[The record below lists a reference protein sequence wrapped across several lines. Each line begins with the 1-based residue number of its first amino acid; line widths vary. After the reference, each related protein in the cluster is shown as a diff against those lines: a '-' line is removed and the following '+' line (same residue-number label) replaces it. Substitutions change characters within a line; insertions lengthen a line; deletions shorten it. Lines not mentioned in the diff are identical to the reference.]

1 MKGIIKSIIVMT
13 IIAFS
18 LCAPAFAVD
27 SPNKGTA
34 RRAVP
39 PREPAVRHVVLPATK
54 QVKKPPPQR
63 EPSLAEHDLSPYM
76 TGSDEAVLGQ
86 ALKAYRAGNI
96 SGAISETKRLLK
108 SAGDAPEVASYFL
121 GEFYLKQADAGEDQE
136 AIPNALAALQKAVL
150 NYPKSNRVT
159 YGQFRMG
166 EVYIR
171 QRFYQE
177 AIGNFRRIVDR
188 GYEDAFT
195 LKAKIG
201 IAKSYQAWGRWP
213 EAKQS
218 FMALLQ
224 EKTPLSP
231 AERSIILFG
240 HTDILYQMGQFEPA
254 YQGYK
259 SATSVNPDYRFSDP
273 DALFQFGEAAYRAR
287 HFQDAKLAFFDF
299 YNIYPKH
306 PLASV
311 SLARIKTILKDEK
324 KTVSGPKQGIT
335 LISPKIPSVDD
346 TLKRLA
352 FEAIRAANKDPV
364 VNLGRILLSLEA
376 IQKCLQT
383 VPRKTEEAGGPLSCD
398 RPSLEEQAF
407 YPPSKLRLGLGK
419 EIKDNALDLLNKVSP
434 STTAQG
440 IILEAIYHF
449 KKYKDIEAVIEIEAT
464 LLASLPVSS
473 PYRNEVE
480 ATLHETIVNE
490 LGMIRD
496 PEKIVTLY
504 YAYPVAFTKQ
514 MLNSEI
520 GYTIAMS
527 HINTGLLT
535 KGIALLK
542 PISENTRY
550 PLWKEA
556 IYEIGKASLAL
567 SDHGE
572 AQQALEKYQRISQD
586 KDKEKAFADLGHL
599 HFKRGDASKAV
610 LAYERWLSHFPKHP
624 DRADIYLKL
633 SEAYRYQNS
642 FENEIK
648 VYSKWIAEEKG
659 KGLDVPLMRHAD
671 THFQLAQYDKAIASY
686 RAIVE
691 NNTGGAKEMD
701 WAMLRLAISYD
712 LSGQEKE
719 GKKYLESIS
728 RKKKNSLIKQIAVEK
743 TEMHSR

>member
-1 MKGIIKSIIVMT
+1 MKGIIKIIIVIT

-18 LCAPAFAVD
+18 LCSPAFAVD
-27 SPNKGTA
+27 SPNKVGA
-34 RRAVP
+34 RRVVP
-39 PREPAVRHVVLPATK
+39 LRTPPIRHVILPPEK

-63 EPSLAEHDLSPYM
+63 EPSLAEHDLSPYI
-76 TGSDEAVLGQ
+76 TGSDEAVLRQ
-86 ALKAYRAGNI
+86 ALSAYRAGNI
-96 SGAISETKRLLK
+96 SGAISETKRLLT
-108 SAGDAPEVASYFL
+108 SEGDAPEVASYFL
-121 GEFYLKQADAGEDQE
+121 GEFYLKQADAGEDEE
-136 AIPNALAALQKAVL
+136 AIPNALAALQKAVID
-150 NYPKSNRVT
+150 YPKSNRVT

-177 AIGNFRRIVDR
+177 AIGTFKRIVGR

-231 AERSIILFG
+231 AERSIVLFG
-240 HTDILYQMGQFEPA
+240 HTDVLYQMGQFESA

-259 SATSVNPDYRFSDP
+259 TATSVNPEYRFSDP

-324 KTVSGPKQGIT
+324 KTVSGPKHGIT
-335 LISPKIPSVDD
+335 LVSPKIPSVDD

-352 FEAIRAANKDPV
+352 FESIRAADKDPV

-383 VPRKTEEAGGPLSCD
+383 VPRKTKEEGQLSCD

-407 YPPSKLRLGLGK
+407 YPPSNLRLGLRK
-419 EIKDNALDLLNKVSP
+419 EIRDDALDLLNKVSP

-464 LLASLPVSS
+464 LLTSLPVSS

-490 LGMIRD
+490 LGVIRD

-567 SDHGE
+567 SDYGE

-586 KDKEKAFADLGHL
+586 KEKAFADLGHL
-599 HFKRGDASKAV
+599 HFLRGDAAKAV

-633 SEAYRYQNS
+633 SEAYRYQND

-648 VYSKWIAEEKG
+648 VYSKWIAGETG

-671 THFQLAQYDKAIASY
+671 THFQLGQYDKAIVSY
-686 RAIVE
+686 RSIVE

-701 WAMLRLAISYD
+701 WAMLRLATSYD
-712 LSGQEKE
+712 LSGQGKE
-719 GKKYLESIS
+719 GKKYLENIS
-728 RKKKNSLIKQIAVEK
+728 QRKKNSLIKEIAVEK